1 ISTFISRYNGYTT
14 TVMNKP
20 FGGVGYA
27 GGDYMWGIFSNEID
41 WALATQ
47 QDGNPMASTCL
58 NDALV
63 TRWQNDFLPYAAAK
77 ANGGVA
83 PEGAGEYGRYML
95 GYPVPSLMS
104 EGSLGN

>member
-27 GGDYMWGIFSNEID
+27 GGDYLWGIFSNEID

-47 QDGNPMASTCL
+47 QDGNPMASTYL

-77 ANGGVA
+77 ANGGGA
-83 PEGAGEYGRYML
+83 PEGGRRRGPL
-95 GYPVPSLMS
+95 IVGHRACAA
-104 EGSLGN
+104 